1 MSLRSRYTRIG
12 MALATGSLVALAG
25 AAPALADGD
34 GGSGSGD
41 HQQWS
46 NGADGHQWSDGG
58 DGGGDGREQGAG
70 GDGGGQSWSNGDGG
84 GGDGGGNQN
93 WDNGGGG
100 GNSWDNGG
108 GGGNQNWNNGGG
120 GGDGREPANVN
131 GNGNGNGNGQNNPR
145 LYQGRV
151 TAHGGL
157 ALRSSPT
164 RGSQLIRVAR
174 QGEIVS
180 IFCKTPGETVDGNPN
195 WYLLTDGTWAW
206 GAARYIDNIGPAPRW
221 C

>member
-1 MSLRSRYTRIG
+1 MSLRSTYTRIG
-12 MALATGSLVALAG
+12 MALATGGLVALAG
-25 AAPALADGD
+25 ATPALADDD
-34 GGSGSGD
+34 GGSGSGGN
-41 HQQWS
+41 QQWS
-46 NGADGHQWSDGG
+46 NGGGGNQWSDGG
-58 DGGGDGREQGAG
+58 GGGGDGGTQGTG
-70 GDGGGQSWSNGDGG
+70 GDGGGQSWNNG
-84 GGDGGGNQN
+84 GGDGGGQT

-100 GNSWDNGG
+100 GGGGGGWDNGG

-120 GGDGREPANVN
+120 GDGREPA
-131 GNGNGNGNGQNNPR
+131 NGNGNGNGQNNQR

-151 TAHGGL
+151 TARGGL